1 VTQTEIN
8 KRPRLQS
15 MFKIKEIV
23 KTANKA
29 IPEIL
34 KNKDLN
40 LTGMSNLSMQQKKLL
55 QKK

>member
-1 VTQTEIN
+1 MTQTEIN